1 MNQKITN
8 NPQSPTRRL
17 QSVFARAGVVASL
30 VFVVLLPAVSTAQE
44 TATQETA
51 AAKDVG
57 GSASVDDFIR
67 TCLLYTSPS
76 PRDAT
81 LSRMPSSA

>member
-1 MNQKITN
+1 MRIMTISCDGIGPEILSATLEVLEVANKRFDLGLSFHEEEAGFVSLSKYGT
-8 NPQSPTRRL
+8 TLREEVL
-17 QSVFARAGVVASL
+17 DRA
-30 VFVVLLPAVSTAQE
+30 
-44 TATQETA
+44 
-51 AAKDVG
+51 
-57 GSASVDDFIR
+57 R